1 MTNFSCKKFLA
12 TKKFSFCHIFEKSC
26 TQKKKKKKKAVTT
39 TLAHQVSSKNQV
51 SQNVYV
57 MSIFSHPDSVSLV
70 QSIGLFLKLVPCWA
84 PLWTVVWLL
93 ISSCSS
99 SAKSSKKKKTLSI
112 WFCTLRWRKL
122 LWIVIMSLWLFHQN
136 LKWVNVERGI

>member
-1 MTNFSCKKFLA
+1 MTNFSSKKILA
-12 TKKFSFCHIFEKSC
+12 TKKFSFCHICEKSC
-26 TQKKKKKKKAVTT
+26 TQKKKKAVTT

-93 ISSCSS
+93 VPSCSS
-99 SAKSSKKKKTLSI
+99 SAKSSPKKKNTQHMILYYQMKKVVVDCHHE
-112 WFCTLRWRKL
+112 FV
-122 LWIVIMSLWLFHQN
+122 IVAPEFKVSQ
-136 LKWVNVERGI
+136 R